1 MADTAPAAAPVLL
14 VTGMSGAG
22 KSTVLKALEDAGF
35 EAVDNLPVSLLAA
48 LVSAPSERPLAIGID
63 TRTRA
68 FAPDALADLVRPL
81 SHPSRPLRLLF
92 LDCAGAELVRRFGAT
107 RRPHPLALDRPVP
120 DGIARERELLDGL
133 RRSADLVIDTTD
145 LSPHDLRR
153 AIFTRFAQAPVQP
166 LTLTLT
172 SFGYSRGI
180 PRDADILL
188 DMRFLRNPHWDPAL
202 RPLDG
207 LNPAVRAHV
216 EADPSWSQAFGSI
229 MALLL
234 VLLPGYRREGRAY
247 VTVAFGCTG
256 GRHRSVATAQAVGA
270 ALAEAGWQNLVVH
283 RDRTRQIDE
292 AGLETGTKKE
302 RE

>member
-1 MADTAPAAAPVLL
+1 ML

-22 KSTVLKALEDAGF
+22 KSTALKALEDAGY
-35 EAVDNLPVSLLAA
+35 EAVDNLPVSLLPA
-48 LVSAPSERPLAIGID
+48 LVAAPSERPLAIGID

-68 FAPDALADLVRPL
+68 FLPDALAATLGEI
-81 SHPSRPLRLLF
+81 SRPERPVRLLF
-92 LDCAGAELVRRFGAT
+92 LDCSGAELVRRFGET
-107 RRPHPLALDRPVP
+107 RRPHPLALDRPAS
-120 DGIARERELLDGL
+120 DGIARERELLDSL
-133 RRSADLVIDTTD
+133 RRTADLVIDTTD
-145 LSPHDLRR
+145 HSPHDLRR
-153 AIFTRFAQAPVQP
+153 VIITRFAQGDVRP
-166 LTLTLT
+166 LTLTLV

-180 PRDADILL
+180 PRDADLVF

-207 LNPAVRAHV
+207 LDPAVRAHV
-216 EADPSWSQAFGSI
+216 EADPSWSQAFERI

-256 GRHRSVATAQAVGA
+256 GRHRSVATAEAAGA
-270 ALAEAGWQNLVVH
+270 ALQEAGWANLVMH
-283 RDRTRQIDE
+283 RDRGHQMDE
-292 AGLETGTKKE
+292 AALEQRTKKE